1 MASALK
7 AKVHN
12 IISCLQTQGPQTR
25 SQLWTN
31 LSKEGGVFRSKTD
44 VCSLLLSKSILIC
57 IVYNTHLINLQFHNH
72 LKELQVKRR
81 IVARSPDN
89 FKMNQGMP
97 FVYHLYDRPENFK
110 PWNIRTFAP
119 DNEPERWYVPD
130 IALPPQLLA
139 KRREEQN

>member
-7 AKVHN
+7 LKVHN
-12 IISCLQTQGPQTR
+12 IISCLQAQGPQTR
-25 SQLWTN
+25 TQLWTN
-31 LSKEGGVFRSKTD
+31 LSKEEGVFRSKTD
-44 VCSLLLSKSILIC
+44 
-57 IVYNTHLINLQFHNH
+57 FHNH

-81 IVARSPDN
+81 IVARHPDN

-97 FVYHLYDRPENFK
+97 FVYHLYDRPDNFK
-110 PWNIRTFAP
+110 PWNIRPSAP
-119 DNEPERWYVPD
+119 ANEPERWYVPD